1 MHTHTPPENKKDNNV
16 LIMKTFAQSVEQI
29 LTFILKQLLTS
40 YNILTKSRHIY
51 S

>member
-29 LTFILKQLLTS
+29 LNFKATLDKLQYFNKKQT
-40 YNILTKSRHIY
+40 YI
-51 S
+51 

>member
-29 LTFILKQLLTS
+29 LTFKSTLDKLQYFNKKQT
-40 YNILTKSRHIY
+40 YI
-51 S
+51 